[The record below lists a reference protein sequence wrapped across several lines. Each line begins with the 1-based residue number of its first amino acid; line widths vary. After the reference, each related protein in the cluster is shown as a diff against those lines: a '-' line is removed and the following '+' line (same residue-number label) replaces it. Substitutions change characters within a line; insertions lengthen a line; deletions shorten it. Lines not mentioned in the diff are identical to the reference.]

1 MNILRKKVNS
11 EPDLLKRN
19 LEPSFAERYSTT
31 ELKKNYGCM
40 SSVYIQGSIISA
52 QYLITQKKFKPRV
65 KAEDTLENV
74 GRSSI
79 FQT

>member
-1 MNILRKKVNS
+1 MDAWAR
-11 EPDLLKRN
+11 
-19 LEPSFAERYSTT
+19 
-31 ELKKNYGCM
+31 
-40 SSVYIQGSIISA
+40 YIQGSIILA